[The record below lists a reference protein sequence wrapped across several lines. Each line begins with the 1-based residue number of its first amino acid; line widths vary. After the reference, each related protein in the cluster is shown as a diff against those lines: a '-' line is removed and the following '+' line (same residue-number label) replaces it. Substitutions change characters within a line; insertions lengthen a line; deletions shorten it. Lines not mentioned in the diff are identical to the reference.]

1 MVSRAVTHHGME
13 NPEPGYYEQDADKVW
28 WNDFCILSKI
38 LLQQSGVEPE
48 KIACVGGSTL
58 GADCLPVDKDGHPLR
73 KAILYGIDARCV
85 EEMEYLSQYYGTEKV
100 KNYLDVQF
108 AVEMYLLK
116 FYG

>member
-1 MVSRAVTHHGME
+1 M
-13 NPEPGYYEQDADKVW
+13 
-28 WNDFCILSKI
+28 
-38 LLQQSGVEPE
+38 
-48 KIACVGGSTL
+48 

-100 KNYLDVQF
+100 KKLFGRQF
-108 AVEMYLLK
+108 AVEMCLLK

>member
-1 MVSRAVTHHGME
+1 MHFVK
-13 NPEPGYYEQDADKVW
+13 N
-28 WNDFCILSKI
+28 

>member
-1 MVSRAVTHHGME
+1 MIFAFCQKCSYSRV
-13 NPEPGYYEQDADKVW
+13 V
-28 WNDFCILSKI
+28 
-38 LLQQSGVEPE
+38 VEPE

-100 KNYLDVQF
+100 KKLFWTSNLQWRCVC
-108 AVEMYLLK
+108 
-116 FYG
+116 

>member
-1 MVSRAVTHHGME
+1 MSRTRIRYGGM
-13 NPEPGYYEQDADKVW
+13 
-28 WNDFCILSKI
+28 ILHFVKNSLTAEWCRTRKNC
-38 LLQQSGVEPE
+38 L
-48 KIACVGGSTL
+48 CRGSTL